1 MRGSHTH
8 LVHGHLAPAQLP
20 PPLDHLPERELL
32 QPLLLRHVDVE
43 PVERLDELEDP
54 LAGCLSVDGVVQLDA
69 RRLRERRAD
78 GGDAEVDA
86 LERTVGHHLVGVGVR
101 PGGGRGL

>member
-32 QPLLLRHVDVE
+32 QPLLLLLIMH
-43 PVERLDELEDP
+43 LL
-54 LAGCLSVDGVVQLDA
+54 LLLLLLMLQQL
-69 RRLRERRAD
+69 LQ
-78 GGDAEVDA
+78 
-86 LERTVGHHLVGVGVR
+86 L
-101 PGGGRGL
+101 